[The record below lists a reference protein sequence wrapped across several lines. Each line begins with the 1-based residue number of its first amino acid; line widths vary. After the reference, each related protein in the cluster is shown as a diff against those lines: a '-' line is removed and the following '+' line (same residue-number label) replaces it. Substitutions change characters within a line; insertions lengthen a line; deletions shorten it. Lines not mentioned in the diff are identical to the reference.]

1 MTGPLRLEEEQTYYE
16 ILETEPGVSDE
27 EIRRA
32 HRTVKDNYA
41 SGSMLIAGLYDEHE
55 LAALHAR
62 INAAHDTL
70 FAPDRRRLYDLAL
83 PEADLARA
91 VRAAASL
98 PRPAGAAAGVGGGA
112 GADERPDA
120 TGAVIDTSAEVTG
133 AFLRKVREIRG
144 LELGDIAQRTK
155 ISERYLR
162 ALEEEQFGEMPAA
175 VYVRGYVTEYA
186 RALRLDPQR
195 VAESYLVRY
204 RAKLPKAPTAPSTAS
219 SS

>member
-1 MTGPLRLEEEQTYYE
+1 MTGPLRVEEEQTYYE

-41 SGSMLIAGLYDEHE
+41 SGSMLISGLYDEHE

-98 PRPAGAAAGVGGGA
+98 PRPGGAAAGVGGGA
-112 GADERPDA
+112 GAGADERPD
-120 TGAVIDTSAEVTG
+120 AVIDTSAEVTG

-144 LELGDIAQRTK
+144 LELSDIAQRTK

-162 ALEEEQFGEMPAA
+162 ALEEEQFADMPAA

-195 VAESYLVRY
+195 VAESYLARY
-204 RAKLPKAPTAPSTAS
+204 RAKLPKPATAPSAS
-219 SS
+219 S